1 MLGLSM
7 VSPILPSYAQDF
19 HVSYALVGLIISAFG
34 IARIIMDLPVG
45 KVSQK
50 FNKKLIMLIGLVLV
64 SFSSILAGVA
74 PSYSIL
80 LLARFIEGAGSAIF
94 ITTASI
100 LLGQVVSGTRR
111 GTLMSIYS
119 GMLLLG
125 TIFGPSFG
133 GALATSYNI
142 HAPFFAYAIVSAIGI
157 IPTLV
162 LPKESHAISPV
173 HASYTFSLRDI
184 KDALSNNGF
193 LLILPAIFCLFFIRT
208 GVRSTLFPLFAA
220 NDLKLSADTIGILLT
235 IAGITTALSM
245 VPIGII
251 SDRIGRRNPLILC
264 LALSAVFSI
273 GIAFATNFI
282 SLLVMIGAYG
292 AAIGLSGPIAAYV
305 TDIAPPDKISIYMGL
320 YRMIGDIGFVVGPL
334 FLGFVADITSVTS
347 EGVELIGWI
356 PFVTAAVIMIIADLF
371 LFKAPDPIRKIL
383 KQGKESSTADFF

>member
-173 HASYTFSLRDI
+173 HTSYTFSLRDI

-334 FLGFVADITSVTS
+334 FLGFIADITSVTS